1 MDKRRFD
8 LAQNEQRYRNG
19 GQTLPLTDFSVLT
32 DNIIFGPRIGQIKRM
47 DENENRDFVTDK
59 KGCSIGS
66 NLDFYFVREVLTRE

>member
-1 MDKRRFD
+1 
-8 LAQNEQRYRNG
+8 
-19 GQTLPLTDFSVLT
+19 
-32 DNIIFGPRIGQIKRM
+32 M